1 MGKTIVSWSPIHGQG
16 AITSNVAA
24 IASYSAL
31 TSSKRALITHTQ
43 LNYSSLELLFGKQLV
58 TNKGFEDAGMAALER
73 LIKSKLLKPKVV
85 MDYTETIYADKLDLL
100 GGSNL
105 EDIIDEKTLKAILN
119 ITKDAYDHIW
129 IDAHSGR
136 NSELTRLI
144 LNKSDLVIVNLP
156 QNRFVLDRF
165 FNGIDFPEELR
176 GRNYI
181 VVISQYDK
189 KSSFTTRKIK
199 RMYKTKAPIFSI
211 PYSQQFK
218 DACNTL
224 NVTEWFYRLHK
235 STVKESDASYLRDS
249 LEEIVNFIHKSLDDV
264 NEETNVEKGEMNGIN

>member
-24 IASYSAL
+24 LAAYSAL

-58 TNKGFEDAGMAALER
+58 TREGFEDAGMAALER
-73 LIKSKLLKPKVV
+73 LIKSNLLKPNAV

-105 EDIIDEKTLKAILN
+105 EDIIDDKTLKAILN

-144 LNKSDLVIVNLP
+144 LSKADLVIVNLP

-165 FNGIDFPEELR
+165 FNGMDFPEELK

-181 VVISQYDK
+181 IVISQYDK

-199 RMYKTKAPIFSI
+199 RMYKTQAPVFQI

-235 STVKESDASYLRDS
+235 STVKDSAASNFRDE
-249 LEEIVNFIHKSLDDV
+249 LENIVKYIHKTLADV
-264 NEETNVEKGEMNGIN
+264 EADVEEGEMNDTN

>member
-24 IASYSAL
+24 LAAYSAL

-58 TNKGFEDAGMAALER
+58 TREGFEDAGMAALER
-73 LIKSKLLKPKVV
+73 LIKSNLLKPKAV

-105 EDIIDEKTLKAILN
+105 EDIIDDKTLKAILN

-144 LNKSDLVIVNLP
+144 LSKADLVIVNLP

-165 FNGIDFPEELR
+165 FNGMDFPEELK

-181 VVISQYDK
+181 IVISQYDK

-199 RMYKTKAPIFSI
+199 RMYKTQVPIFQI

-235 STVKESDASYLRDS
+235 STVKDSASTNFRDE
-249 LEEIVNFIHKSLDDV
+249 LEIIVKYIHKTMADV
-264 NEETNVEKGEMNGIN
+264 ETDVEEGDMNGIN